1 MFEHCFSYY
10 GLRIISGKSLEVTDV
25 MEMHKIGK
33 DSAVSGFVLLLGGMS
48 VIKGGQASLK
58 KKRKV
63 HNIHSQTF
71 ILQNS

>member
-1 MFEHCFSYY
+1 M
-10 GLRIISGKSLEVTDV
+10 

-33 DSAVSGFVLLLGGMS
+33 DSAVSGFVLLLGGMA